1 MRKICDLY
9 VCEET
14 RSSQLRFVRLFDD
27 NFNCRDDVICSGY
40 LNINVDRIKLVS
52 LVSELR
58 KYGVGC
64 FSVPVEYR
72 DKSVLSVGDALILAR
87 EGAAARGLSVS
98 DSARE
103 GGSPLFWMFDLIGEG
118 RSVDGAGGCV
128 MIDRIDGRVWSAA
141 EYEEYMYDYNNIF

>member
-1 MRKICDLY
+1 M
-9 VCEET
+9 
-14 RSSQLRFVRLFDD
+14 
-27 NFNCRDDVICSGY
+27 
-40 LNINVDRIKLVS
+40 NINVDRIKLVS